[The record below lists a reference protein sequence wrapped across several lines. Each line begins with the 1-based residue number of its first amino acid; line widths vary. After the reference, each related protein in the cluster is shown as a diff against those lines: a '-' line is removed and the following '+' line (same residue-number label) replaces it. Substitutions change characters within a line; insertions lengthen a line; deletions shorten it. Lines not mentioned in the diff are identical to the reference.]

1 MFTNGLEGKE
11 ETEENLKYFKE
22 ALVFLGKEK
31 MEYFESIGFILKGYE
46 NIIEDINKINVL
58 NFNSLLYSLK
68 LFKFLM
74 ILGFLNI
81 PFYFAIENVYFKII
95 FLIMNS
101 TIFTSSFLFFR
112 ILSISV
118 KKKLN
123 I

>member
-1 MFTNGLEGKE
+1 MFTEGLEGKK
-11 ETEENLKYFKE
+11 ETEENLQYFKE
-22 ALVFLGKEK
+22 ALILLGKEK

-101 TIFTSSFLFFR
+101 TIFTTSFLFFR
-112 ILSISV
+112 ILSISI

>member
-1 MFTNGLEGKE
+1 MFTEGLEGKK
-11 ETEENLKYFKE
+11 ETEENLQYFKE
-22 ALVFLGKEK
+22 ALILLGKEK

-101 TIFTSSFLFFR
+101 TIFTISFLFSR

-118 KKKLN
+118 NKKLN